1 MDCWQA
7 SIRQTEPQ
15 RGLGRHQGLLAAR
28 VLLDLVVECAMRI
41 VRLLLTDLFRR
52 AIFVAGWS
60 DSVGTGDYMAIRV
73 ATSRIHVAQWS
84 LLSSDAARSS
94 VTLSD
99 SHASTQRGLS
109 PLVANI
115 LTYLPKLFGWAL
127 ARAGSTRAVRGAVG
141 VGLLVGLSC
150 T

>member
-73 ATSRIHVAQWS
+73 ATSRIHVAFRRQVVGDPQG
-84 LLSSDAARSS
+84 LQHHQHREQ
-94 VTLSD
+94 
-99 SHASTQRGLS
+99 HASR
-109 PLVANI
+109 
-115 LTYLPKLFGWAL
+115 
-127 ARAGSTRAVRGAVG
+127 GSTRRREVRQPQ
-141 VGLLVGLSC
+141 LLGRMQHA
-150 T
+150 